1 MMPARSGFRL
11 RNSPL
16 SKRPDAARI
25 APMKKT
31 RRLLKSL
38 LFIYRPYAS
47 LIKGT
52 KPAALFL
59 ALCITAPILSC
70 AGREIEEPVVNTD
83 AVTPGAS
90 VAANVSE
97 RDSDGAPA
105 SEKSGT
111 VTTAP
116 PLEHIA
122 PASRDSDTWFL
133 VTDVNAERKFA
144 VYVDTSTINAI
155 EGEVYSWS
163 RLVFKEDQ
171 KDTDGLVYREVMVAS
186 AVNCGE
192 KTYAYKSS
200 KFYDSL
206 GKMVYMENIG
216 TNKSPIPANSV
227 SASIAE
233 FVCGYNPKDA
243 KGVQPAPG
251 PAKTPEKSK

>member
-1 MMPARSGFRL
+1 
-11 RNSPL
+11 
-16 SKRPDAARI
+16 
-25 APMKKT
+25 MKKT

-38 LFIYRPYAS
+38 LFMYRRYAS

-59 ALCITAPILSC
+59 ALCMTAPILSC
-70 AGREIEEPVVNTD
+70 AGKEIEEPVVNTD
-83 AVTPGAS
+83 AVTPGTS

-97 RDSDGAPA
+97 RDSDGAPVPA
-105 SEKSGT
+105 EPGALPTLPPSEH
-111 VTTAP
+111 V
-116 PLEHIA
+116 A
-122 PASRDSDTWFL
+122 PASRDSDAWFL

-144 VYVDTSTINAI
+144 VYVDTSTINTI

-171 KDTDGLVYREVMVAS
+171 KDTDGLVYREVMIAS
-186 AVNCGE
+186 AINCGE

-227 SASIAE
+227 SATIEE

-251 PAKTPEKSK
+251 PSKTPEKSK